1 MTNENETIATLFRH
15 NLWANVRL
23 FEVCAHLSDEQL
35 DASVTGGY
43 GSIRDTMQHI
53 VNSERSY
60 LQRITTGK
68 PYRRPQ
74 GAPPLTMAEMQDS
87 IRTSGEGFIV
97 AAPNVQAQDSVAV
110 DWEGT
115 PRSVPS
121 TILLTQAINH
131 ATEHRA
137 QITAVLTHLGVEPP
151 SLDGWTYFYSR
162 DS

>member
-74 GAPPLTMAEMQDS
+74 GAPPMTMAEMQDS

>member
-1 MTNENETIATLFRH
+1 MTIENETVATLFRH

-53 VNSERSY
+53 VTAERSY
-60 LQRITTGK
+60 LQRITTGQ

-74 GAPPLTMAEMQDS
+74 GAPPLTIAEMQDS

-97 AAPNVQAQDSVAV
+97 AAPNVQTQDSVTV
-110 DWEGT
+110 DREGT

-151 SLDGWTYFYSR
+151 SLDGWTYFDSR

>member
-1 MTNENETIATLFRH
+1 MTNENETVATLFRH

-53 VNSERSY
+53 VTAERSY
-60 LQRITTGK
+60 LQRITTGQ
-68 PYRRPQ
+68 PYRLPQ

-97 AAPNVQAQDSVAV
+97 AAPNVQAQDSVTV
-110 DWEGT
+110 DREGT

-151 SLDGWTYFYSR
+151 SLDGWTYFDSR

>member
-1 MTNENETIATLFRH
+1 MTIENETVATLFRH

-53 VNSERSY
+53 VNAERSY

-97 AAPNVQAQDSVAV
+97 AAPNVQAQDSVTV
-110 DWEGT
+110 DREGT

-151 SLDGWTYFYSR
+151 SLDGWTYFDSR